1 MLRKPVIAIDGPA
14 GAGKST
20 VARMVARRL
29 GLLYVDTGAMYR
41 AVTLAALRAGID
53 VEDEGA
59 LAALAADL
67 RIELVP
73 GEDGAARVYLD
84 GEDVTVAI
92 RSPEVSRRVSAVA
105 RAAGVREELVRR
117 QKSLAAAGG
126 VVMEG
131 RDIGTVV
138 LPSATAKFF
147 LTAREDVRAYRRY
160 REMRGRG
167 YAATLEEVCFEIRER
182 DRLDS
187 SREVGPLV
195 CPPDAFVLDTTAM
208 TPEEVVE
215 AIVAR
220 VGEAR

>member
-59 LAALAADL
+59 LAALAADI

-73 GEDGAARVYLD
+73 AEDGAARVYLD
-84 GEDVTVAI
+84 GEDVTAAI
-92 RSPEVSRRVSAVA
+92 RSPEVSRHVSAVA

-117 QKSLAAAGG
+117 QKSMAAGGG

-138 LPSATAKFF
+138 LPRATAKFF

-167 YAATLEEVCFEIRER
+167 YPATLEEVCSEIRER
-182 DRLDS
+182 DRIDS
-187 SREVGPLV
+187 SREVGPLM
-195 CPPDAFVLDTTAM
+195 CPPDAFILDTTAM

>member
-59 LAALAADL
+59 LAALAADI

-73 GEDGAARVYLD
+73 AEDGAARVYLD
-84 GEDVTVAI
+84 GEDVTAAI

-117 QKSLAAAGG
+117 QKSMAAAGG

-138 LPSATAKFF
+138 LPGATAKFF

-167 YAATLEEVCFEIRER
+167 YPAILEEVCSEIRER
-182 DRLDS
+182 DRIDS

-195 CPPDAFVLDTTAM
+195 CPPDAFILDTTAM

>member
-1 MLRKPVIAIDGPA
+1 MQRKPVIAIDGPA

-53 VEDEGA
+53 PEDEEA
-59 LAALAADL
+59 LAALAAGL
-67 RIELVP
+67 AIELVP
-73 GEDGAARVYLD
+73 AEDGTARVYLD
-84 GEDVTVAI
+84 GEDVTAAI
-92 RSPEVSRRVSAVA
+92 RSPEVSRHVSAVA
-105 RAAGVREELVRR
+105 RAAAVREELVRR
-117 QKSLAAAGG
+117 QKRMAADGG

-138 LPSATAKFF
+138 LPEATAKFF

-167 YAATLEEVCFEIRER
+167 YPATLEEVCSEIRQR
-182 DRLDS
+182 DRSDS

-195 CPPDAFVLDTTAM
+195 CPRDALILDTTAM
-208 TPEEVVE
+208 TPEEVVQ

>member
-59 LAALAADL
+59 LAALAADI

-73 GEDGAARVYLD
+73 DEDGAARVYLN
-84 GEDVTVAI
+84 GEDVTAAI

-117 QKSLAAAGG
+117 QKSMAAAGG

-138 LPSATAKFF
+138 LPGATAKFF
-147 LTAREDVRAYRRY
+147 LTAREDIRAYRRY
-160 REMRGRG
+160 REMRVRG
-167 YAATLEEVCFEIRER
+167 YPATLEEVCSEIRER
-182 DRLDS
+182 DRIDS